1 MLENTWS
8 QVLSTK
14 QNPTILSTTWT
25 VYTPTHSFRDYTDFV
40 TRFAAIK
47 KMRQRKD
54 GK

>member
-14 QNPTILSTTWT
+14 QNPTILFTTWT
-25 VYTPTHSFRDYTDFV
+25 VYTPTHSFRDYTDF
-40 TRFAAIK
+40 AAIK

-54 GK
+54 GM